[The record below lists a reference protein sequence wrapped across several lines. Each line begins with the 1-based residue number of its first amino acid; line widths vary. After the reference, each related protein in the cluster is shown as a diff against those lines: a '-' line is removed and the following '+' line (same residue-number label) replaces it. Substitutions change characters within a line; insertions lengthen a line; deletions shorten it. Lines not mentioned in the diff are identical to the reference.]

1 MLSHSDII
9 DDEIKS
15 LLATLPGFR
24 DYQERLPEPDLE
36 SLLTKYEQSLRQSDK
51 LTYGIRT
58 NIKLIKRKYN
68 EQKSKASES
77 SPEKKDENGEICYV
91 IGVLKAIR
99 KKLGKKDGDTIH
111 VVITER

>member
-24 DYQERLPEPDLE
+24 DYQERLPDPDLE

-68 EQKSKASES
+68 ERKNKAYGN
-77 SPEKKDENGEICYV
+77 SPEKKDENGEFP
-91 IGVLKAIR
+91 A
-99 KKLGKKDGDTIH
+99 
-111 VVITER
+111 